1 VSAAVEGSIE
11 LDRSLEESL
20 ALIDRAAEE
29 WGAELEREEGRARL
43 VLPVRAGLRQG
54 LIEAEISAEAVGA
67 GTRLSLREVG
77 AEWQVQTAAVVV
89 LLVSAVGGVVAFLW
103 PFFPNLIPLAPFGA
117 VLALSGWF
125 LVISRL
131 RTSRSTDF
139 LRTIELLAE
148 KGAASSDPPR
158 ES

>member
-1 VSAAVEGSIE
+1 VAAADESSVEV
-11 LDRSLEESL
+11 DRSVEQAL
-20 ALIDRAAEE
+20 ALVERAAEE
-29 WGAELEREEGRARL
+29 WGAEHQLEAGRARV

-54 LIEAEISAEAVGA
+54 LVEAEISAEPLETGS
-67 GTRLSLREVG
+67 RLTLHET
-77 AEWQVQTAAVVV
+77 AAQWQIQVSAVVV
-89 LLVSAVGGVVAFLW
+89 LLVSAAGGIVAFLW
-103 PFFPNLIPLAPFGA
+103 PFFPGLIPMAPFGA

-148 KGAASSDPPR
+148 KGSSPPK
-158 ES
+158 